1 MIIYFKHKFKSDFE
15 SSTKEEN
22 DEYVFSSKFQN
33 RILHMENIK
42 KTYGN
47 SASLAVLHFFMA
59 LYLPA
64 RRVETI
70 SLKENNLLSQTD
82 NKAKVVSFK

>member
-1 MIIYFKHKFKSDFE
+1 
-15 SSTKEEN
+15 
-22 DEYVFSSKFQN
+22 
-33 RILHMENIK
+33 MENIK